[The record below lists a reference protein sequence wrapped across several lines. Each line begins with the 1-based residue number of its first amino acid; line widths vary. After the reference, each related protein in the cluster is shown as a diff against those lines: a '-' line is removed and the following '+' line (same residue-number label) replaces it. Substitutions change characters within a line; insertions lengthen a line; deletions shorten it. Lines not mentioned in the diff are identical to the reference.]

1 MGCNNHSGA
10 KFVLGMLVGSAIGA
24 AIAYLS
30 DENRR
35 NQLIDDMSD
44 TADKVKSNVKDAY
57 YEGRIRARKA
67 GRDLSHYVDDL
78 KGDAEDLYSTVK
90 GSASQL
96 GSKVKDSAQKVA
108 DLTEEELEDLKS
120 EAKEQKDKVA
130 EEAKKKANKD

>member
-1 MGCNNHSGA
+1 M
-10 KFVLGMLVGSAIGA
+10 LGLFVGSAIGA

-30 DENRR
+30 DESRR

-78 KGDAEDLYSTVK
+78 KGDAEDIYSTVK
-90 GSASQL
+90 DSASQL
-96 GSKVKDSAQKVA
+96 GNKARDTAQKVA
-108 DLTEEELEDLKS
+108 DLTEEELEDLKA
-120 EAKEQKDKVA
+120 EAKEQKDRLA
-130 EEAKKKANKD
+130 EEAKKKVNKD

>member
-1 MGCNNHSGA
+1 M
-10 KFVLGMLVGSAIGA
+10 LGLFVGSAIGA

-30 DENRR
+30 DESRR

-78 KGDAEDLYSTVK
+78 KGDAEDIYSTVK
-90 GSASQL
+90 DSASKL
-96 GSKVKDSAQKVA
+96 GNKAKDTAQKVA
-108 DLTEEELEDLKS
+108 DLTEEELEDLKA
-120 EAKEQKDKVA
+120 EAKEQKDRLA
-130 EEAKKKANKD
+130 EEAKKKVNKD

>member
-1 MGCNNHSGA
+1 MSNNNSGI
-10 KFVLGMLVGSAIGA
+10 KFMLGLFVGSAIGA

-30 DENRR
+30 DESRR

-78 KGDAEDLYSTVK
+78 KSDAEDIYSTVK
-90 GSASQL
+90 DSASQL
-96 GSKVKDSAQKVA
+96 GNKAKDTAQKVA
-108 DLTEEELEDLKS
+108 DLTEEELEDLKA
-120 EAKEQKDKVA
+120 EAKEQKDKLT
-130 EEAKKKANKD
+130 EEAKKKVNKD